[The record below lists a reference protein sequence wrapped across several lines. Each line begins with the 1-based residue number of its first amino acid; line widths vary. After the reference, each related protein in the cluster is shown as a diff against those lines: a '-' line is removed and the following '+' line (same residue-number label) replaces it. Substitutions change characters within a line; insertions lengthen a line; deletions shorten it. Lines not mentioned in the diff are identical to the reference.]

1 MKKLFVAVM
10 MVMGLGTSMVYASNT
25 KADAQVVMQVN
36 DLTPIDVKDLP
47 QAIQDTLKK
56 DFAEVTVKEAA
67 VEIMDD
73 GAKVYKVTLTDKE
86 GNDSQV
92 SFNENGEVLS

>member
-10 MVMGLGTSMVYASNT
+10 MVMGLGTSMVYASDI
-25 KADAQVVMQVN
+25 KADAQVVMQVK